1 MVVNG
6 RMTLFGETG
15 QDLSAGGE
23 TVRTALMNNMSSL
36 SSVSDQVLGVR
47 FVEGSFATT
56 DTSGSTDPNS
66 GGDGN
71 DNNGGGGLP
80 VFAYVLIGAGTL
92 VLLIII
98 LVVVLLRR
106 NRRSDESTGY
116 GRYTRGRLPNT
127 YWIQHAAHTTRPPR
141 RCRVPQHDSRH
152 GCTWHGCA
160 WHGCTWW
167 TAGYSHSGLETLV
180 LLCSTRMQLYAAIKS
195 TVCNPG

>member
-1 MVVNG
+1 
-6 RMTLFGETG
+6 MTLFGETG

-116 GRYTRGRLPNT
+116 GKGEFADTQGEDYQTPTGFSMPPTPQDHQDAAVYPNMTPGMGAPGMGAPGMGAPGGRQVTPT
-127 YWIQHAAHTTRPPR
+127 PA
-141 RCRVPQHDSRH
+141 
-152 GCTWHGCA
+152 
-160 WHGCTWW
+160 
-167 TAGYSHSGLETLV
+167 
-180 LLCSTRMQLYAAIKS
+180 
-195 TVCNPG
+195 